1 MQKNQPTGMTEK
13 DMIGLDD
20 EIGQEI
26 NANMRQ
32 QLEAE
37 KKLWEENLKKAEESV
52 SNYEEQW
59 LVEKRL
65 WQLKLEGDNIRPIT
79 PTSRVEEIDEWWVLQ
94 KKMAEFKFRETAYLG
109 DKKLAEL
116 QNFRDECARNLKEVV
131 ESLDKLDA

>member
-1 MQKNQPTGMTEK
+1 MQKNQPTGMTDK
-13 DMIGLDD
+13 DMTGIDD

-37 KKLWEENLKKAEESV
+37 KKLWEENLKKSIAGV
-52 SNYEEQW
+52 NNYEEQW

-79 PTSRVEEIDEWWVLQ
+79 PTSNVELLDEWWTLQ

-116 QNFRDECARNLKEVV
+116 QNFRDECARNLKEVE
-131 ESLDKLDA
+131 ESLAKLDA